1 MKLFV
6 CVVLLFSLV
15 SFSVSAVSFDMST
28 EYSVNSSALNYF
40 RSVLAGLP
48 AGLNYI
54 IFQSSRYETVLI
66 YGELTVNGTVVTC
79 SDGYRIVYDSS
90 YYADDRRYLSFSEAD
105 GDTVTA
111 VSGLIYYTNL
121 QVGNAPNASIS
132 EYSDVQTAQLI
143 SNILVVLIFGLFIY
157 VAFKFIRRRW
167 VQSW

>member
-1 MKLFV
+1 MKILV
-6 CVVLLFSLV
+6 CVVLLFSLL
-15 SFSVSAVSFDMST
+15 SLSVSAVSFDMTT

-66 YGELTVNGTVVTC
+66 YGELSVNGSLVTC
-79 SDGYRIVYDSS
+79 SDGYRIIYNS
-90 YYADDRRYLSFSEAD
+90 YYTDDRRYLSFSEAD

-132 EYSDVQTAQLI
+132 EYSDVQTAQVI

>member
-1 MKLFV
+1 MKILV
-6 CVVLLFSLV
+6 CVVLLFSLL
-15 SFSVSAVSFDMST
+15 SLTVSALSFDMTT

-54 IFQSSRYETVLI
+54 IFQSSRYEAVLI
-66 YGELTVNGTVVTC
+66 YGELTVNGSVVTC

-90 YYADDRRYLSFSEAD
+90 YNTGDRRYLSFSEAD

-132 EYSDVQTAQLI
+132 EYSDVQTAQVI
-143 SNILVVLIFGLFIY
+143 FNILLVLIFGLFIY